1 MVDDVDDIPEEKPV
15 DPNVIQPGA
24 LAPGAAPGKLIS
36 EVAKA
41 ALFEAAERRKAQETA
56 LSDRPDE
63 HSGPK
68 GAEPTRFGDWERSGI
83 AYDF

>member
-1 MVDDVDDIPEEKPV
+1 MADNIDDIPEEKPV

-36 EVAKA
+36 EAAKG
-41 ALFEAAERRKAQETA
+41 ALFEAAERRKAQEKA
-56 LSDRPDE
+56 LRERPGE
-63 HSGPK
+63 HAGPK